1 MWLCNTNPHF
11 FFPESEKFKEILK
24 NKPSIVLLSHAN
36 PDGDALGSVLAL
48 YLIFNA
54 LGHHVTPMVPNG
66 FPSFLKWM
74 PSIKSVLIA
83 DAKPALADKTI
94 RNADLIIC
102 LDFNAFNRVDKLE
115 TSLTESKAIKILID
129 HHLEPAKTFDITI
142 SNILASST
150 SELVYNF
157 IEALGYEDYIDKDV
171 AECLYTGIMTDTGSF
186 SYSCNYE
193 RTYIITSRLINKG
206 VDPQSVHNLVYDT
219 FSENRLRLL
228 GHLLRNRMK
237 VLPQFKTAYI
247 YLSMVDQNRYD
258 YQIGDSEGIV
268 NYALSI
274 EGIRFAAFFTEKKD
288 KVRTSFRSKGDF
300 SVNEFAR
307 KYFDGGGHRNA
318 AGGNSYT
325 TLIKTRRYFEKLLSD
340 INI

>member
-1 MWLCNTNPHF
+1 
-11 FFPESEKFKEILK
+11 
-24 NKPSIVLLSHAN
+24 
-36 PDGDALGSVLAL
+36 
-48 YLIFNA
+48 
-54 LGHHVTPMVPNG
+54 
-66 FPSFLKWM
+66 
-74 PSIKSVLIA
+74 
-83 DAKPALADKTI
+83 
-94 RNADLIIC
+94 
-102 LDFNAFNRVDKLE
+102 
-115 TSLTESKAIKILID
+115 
-129 HHLEPAKTFDITI
+129 
-142 SNILASST
+142 
-150 SELVYNF
+150 
-157 IEALGYEDYIDKDV
+157 
-171 AECLYTGIMTDTGSF
+171 
-186 SYSCNYE
+186 
-193 RTYIITSRLINKG
+193 
-206 VDPQSVHNLVYDT
+206 
-219 FSENRLRLL
+219 
-228 GHLLRNRMK
+228 MK